1 MHFVHEHIIHEH
13 VQEQIINMYMIN
25 TGTSEHA
32 HKQELEYEHICEQV
46 QHEHMLYCTV
56 YMIYGNWSPHSYRVV
71 LRQII
76 SLEFQTPRHVSC

>member
-46 QHEHMLYCTV
+46 QHEHMLYCT
-56 YMIYGNWSPHSYRVV
+56 
-71 LRQII
+71 
-76 SLEFQTPRHVSC
+76 